1 MSEILRPFERNRL
14 EDNRTEGMEQDE
26 SHERLPEPVYYI
38 ESPDDESVLVG
49 IDVSIYR
56 NKNTTDAIISWY
68 DTAHERTMTA
78 AETQTNDKCFAF
90 RRKEEEGGGTYYFKP
105 MDLDLY
111 NEHVKEKLIDGKDFK
126 DHNDLIDAFLS
137 TIE

>member
-56 NKNTTDAIISWY
+56 NKSTTDAIISWY

-78 AETQTNDKCFAF
+78 AEIQTNDKCFAF
-90 RRKEEEGGGTYYFKP
+90 RRKEEEGGGTYYFEP
-105 MDLDLY
+105 MNLDLY
-111 NEHVKEKLIDGKDFK
+111 NEHVKGKLIDGKDFK

>member
-1 MSEILRPFERNRL
+1 MGEILRPFERNRL
-14 EDNRTEGMEQDE
+14 GDNRTEGMEQDG

-49 IDVSIYR
+49 INVSIYR
-56 NKNTTDAIISWY
+56 NKNTTDATITWY
-68 DTAHERTMTA
+68 DTAYERIMTA
-78 AETQTNDKCFAF
+78 AEIQTNDKCFAF
-90 RRKEEEGGGTYYFKP
+90 RRREDEGGGTYYFEP
-105 MDLDLY
+105 MNLNLY

-126 DHNDLIDAFLS
+126 DHNDLIDAFLN

>member
-1 MSEILRPFERNRL
+1 MGEILRPFEKNRL

-26 SHERLPEPVYYI
+26 SYERLPEPVYYI

-56 NKNTTDAIISWY
+56 SKNITDAIITWY
-68 DTAHERTMTA
+68 DTTHERTMTA
-78 AETQTNDKCFAF
+78 AEIQTNDKCFVF
-90 RRKEEEGGGTYYFKP
+90 RRREEEGGGTYYFEP
-105 MDLDLY
+105 MNLNLY

-137 TIE
+137 TME

>member
-1 MSEILRPFERNRL
+1 MGEILRPFERNRL
-14 EDNRTEGMEQDE
+14 EDNQTEDMEQDE

-49 IDVSIYR
+49 INVSIYR
-56 NKNTTDAIISWY
+56 NKNTTDATITWY
-68 DTAHERTMTA
+68 DTAYERIMTA
-78 AETQTNDKCFAF
+78 AEIQTNDKCFAF
-90 RRKEEEGGGTYYFKP
+90 RRREDEGGGTYYFEP
-105 MDLDLY
+105 MNLNLY

-126 DHNDLIDAFLS
+126 DHNDLIDAFLN